1 MESEVPQPEAQDGDL
16 VPVSGQAGDRGVV
29 IPSQGQLTLLR
40 EQARTEGKLHD
51 LREQLAALFAVGERF
66 GIVQAE
72 LVRLAVA
79 KLEVERDIGG
89 QIKAKVHPGR
99 PRKMSPAVTI
109 SDASQLPAGLTRQQA
124 MRFRELARVPEP
136 LFQDYL
142 QAVAA
147 EGRIPTSTG
156 ARRFATREE
165 PAGAAKAAAR
175 PRLHLAPEVASALA
189 RMMVPDVLV
198 GQALV
203 PARMIVSSEQRR
215 ALDELAGEVMVLDCP
230 YPQAWFEAVHDLHVQ
245 RVVTRAVLVLPLEV
259 HSRWYTTVVE
269 RWLPCWVP
277 PRSDI
282 GGQPLVVVEM
292 GAREGGGAAIGS

>member
-1 MESEVPQPEAQDGDL
+1 MPVP
-16 VPVSGQAGDRGVV
+16 GQAGERGIA

-40 EQARTEGKLHD
+40 EQARADGKLHD

-79 KLEVERDIGG
+79 RLEVERDIGG
-89 QIKAKVHPGR
+89 QLKAEVHPGR

-147 EGRIPTSTG
+147 EGRLPTSSG
-156 ARRFATREE
+156 ARRFAARGE
-165 PAGAAKAAAR
+165 PVGAEKAAAR
-175 PRLHLAPEVASALA
+175 PKLHLAPGVVSSLA
-189 RMMVPDVLV
+189 KMMMPDVLV
-198 GQALV
+198 GPPLV
-203 PARMIVSSEQRR
+203 PARRVVSPSQPSVH
-215 ALDELAGEVMVLDCP
+215 DELRGAVMVLDCP
-230 YPQAWFEAVHDLHVQ
+230 DPQAWFEAVADLHVQ
-245 RVVTRAVLVLPLEV
+245 RVVTRAVLLLPLEV
-259 HSRWYTTVVE
+259 HSRWYSMVVE

-282 GGQPLVVVEM
+282 AGQPLVVVEV
-292 GAREGGGAAIGS
+292 GARERGGAAVGS